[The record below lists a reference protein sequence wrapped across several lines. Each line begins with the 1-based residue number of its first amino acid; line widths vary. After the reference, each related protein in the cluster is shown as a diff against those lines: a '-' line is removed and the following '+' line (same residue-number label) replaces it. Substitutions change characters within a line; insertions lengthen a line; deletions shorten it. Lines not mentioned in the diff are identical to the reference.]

1 MPNIAVATVKFS
13 LDDTKLKFADL
24 PGNQLPIN
32 LAFKWSKNNSGEIPI
47 SQGLGWAFHLPVR
60 LFSLGIS
67 SLFFAMAIELSRA
80 SLLQENLK
88 TLVNVYCDVLKPFL

>member
-1 MPNIAVATVKFS
+1 MQNTAVATVEFS

-47 SQGLGWAFHLPVR
+47 YQGLGWAFPLCVP
-60 LFSLGIS
+60 LFSLGVS

-80 SLLQENLK
+80 SQLQENFKNPGKRL
-88 TLVNVYCDVLKPFL
+88 L